1 MNISILEEYFS
12 RVIKKLYVF
21 MSPFFFVKENIHSCI
36 IVLNQT
42 EVT

>member
-21 MSPFFFVKENIHSCI
+21 MTHFFCKREHTQLHYCLKSN
-36 IVLNQT
+36 
-42 EVT
+42 